1 MSMFENLDKIKCLIT
16 EIFTQISL
24 NKLSNFHDLNVLAE
38 NVFMYVLND
47 CFDYHLQNANILNN
61 VPNQVGVDL
70 IDTKNKIII
79 QVSSNDSINKIA
91 ETIEKVKD
99 TSNLKGYHLQFLILA
114 TTAKHHKS
122 GKIKNLSDPIIFDK
136 DHDILDGNWL
146 FAQFA
151 SHLDRITLIEKH
163 LELLFNGNLS
173 YEMVC
178 RLLNDSEN
186 ICDYL
191 LPEHYLPRKFAL
203 KSDRSEA
210 FDVLFAP
217 ESNEYSLD
225 KIIIEEVKE
234 HDLRKFVIFST
245 AQNGKTT
252 ELHRL
257 YNIFSKDIDKGVQF
271 IEASSYSQS
280 RHGIFFHILP
290 CRLEENQY
298 ILLDGIDELNDTD
311 RNSLIDELRDCL
323 KKYSKI
329 KVVVTCRSNYNN
341 GRMLSDFTQ
350 LEMLPLSY
358 DEIVSYIRSRIGNGT
373 TGFIKYIEQHQNI
386 SELLDVPFYLSSV
399 VDYFGEKHQIPQ
411 TQKEILDYVF
421 TKSLK
426 VKEKEGD
433 TINGL
438 EYGAESLFTVIA
450 LTMQFSEKQVLSGQ
464 EFYKYLKFSK
474 EKISDLTLY
483 TIFKKD
489 SFKDVYSFIHNGFK
503 EHFVAKFLKE
513 QSFEYILKIV
523 CYANGDIPIIKKNW
537 YNVLVLAISYMDE
550 PDKKNQM
557 IDWLLKKDVKVL
569 QNIDSTS
576 ISMVVKQSVLKGI
589 LGEYRKE
596 QIYPDDFYRIAKFI
610 ACLCNTRNNAEFLL
624 EEYRNVHQ
632 ITPYLALLT
641 TCVSMMDFSSPSVGM
656 LLPEFKNVVFDKII
670 ELGNNDE
677 QETYSLYVP
686 FYSSYLNTDEDID
699 RLIILDIKSKDHHII
714 QTAFQLIAN
723 LNQADKY
730 VEYIIAQER
739 YLQNYSLKSTTHV
752 VHRYDFYKCLGNVY
766 GKNELK
772 RLWEFL
778 PQLFDEEK
786 ADHNQADLLNPIQ
799 KMLCNS
805 KVYVDDGGFCQTVID
820 SWIQIAKDHDY
831 ISLRDTIVEI
841 FQAFRKFCIDNMPK
855 PDFIRLIN
863 EIRSVEDTQQEIRL
877 LQILKIKLS
886 LFGDETDL
894 EKCIDMLKPDS
905 INDFGIA
912 TWLTNNY
919 DDAWNLLHYDLVHK
933 KFPKRRFYHPNEMK
947 LREEKSMALLLDY
960 EQFKETVLYI
970 VNQYAPKARK
980 ELYAKVKECEENK
993 WDSYVGLFLSLF
1005 YNYETQEY
1013 DLQKIKYNIE
1023 DQCLYELFVLD
1034 QLANQGIKQFTGE
1047 QKECLKV
1054 MLEHVLPKIK
1064 DKRKGRRY
1072 LGLALDYEITLDK
1085 DVQEICLKYASV
1097 RDSRWEHAF
1106 SNRPFI
1112 DYAVQAL
1119 GKERVEHRIVSLIK
1133 NPEGLDV
1140 YDYIELAKYAIN
1152 AHLSEVYS
1160 YIFEFIKHDD
1170 EGYSGSTIELYL
1182 KSEPDGKEQ
1191 IMAIFQDIPDKHKAY
1206 ILKLLMYY
1214 SKDDMQWVKD
1224 TLVLFKETLLKY
1236 DKKIYLECQASL
1248 GDQEALEEI
1257 LKCMTEN
1264 KYYFGNVFTAIR
1276 FCNYTIDSLP
1286 VFDKLLDLSFT
1297 MDSSF
1302 WTSSIID
1309 GIKGMVGTSSDNLE
1323 RVIEVLR
1330 SKITDERTWLN
1341 KTFDSIKYS
1350 YYEAIESHMTIDK
1363 VVEKVFKMKKC
1374 SNSLYI

>member
-1 MSMFENLDKIKCLIT
+1 
-16 EIFTQISL
+16 
-24 NKLSNFHDLNVLAE
+24 
-38 NVFMYVLND
+38 
-47 CFDYHLQNANILNN
+47 
-61 VPNQVGVDL
+61 
-70 IDTKNKIII
+70 
-79 QVSSNDSINKIA
+79 
-91 ETIEKVKD
+91 
-99 TSNLKGYHLQFLILA
+99 
-114 TTAKHHKS
+114 
-122 GKIKNLSDPIIFDK
+122 
-136 DHDILDGNWL
+136 
-146 FAQFA
+146 
-151 SHLDRITLIEKH
+151 
-163 LELLFNGNLS
+163 
-173 YEMVC
+173 
-178 RLLNDSEN
+178 
-186 ICDYL
+186 
-191 LPEHYLPRKFAL
+191 
-203 KSDRSEA
+203 
-210 FDVLFAP
+210 
-217 ESNEYSLD
+217 
-225 KIIIEEVKE
+225 
-234 HDLRKFVIFST
+234 
-245 AQNGKTT
+245 
-252 ELHRL
+252 
-257 YNIFSKDIDKGVQF
+257 
-271 IEASSYSQS
+271 
-280 RHGIFFHILP
+280 
-290 CRLEENQY
+290 
-298 ILLDGIDELNDTD
+298 
-311 RNSLIDELRDCL
+311 
-323 KKYSKI
+323 
-329 KVVVTCRSNYNN
+329 
-341 GRMLSDFTQ
+341 MLSDFTQ

-358 DEIVSYIRSRIGNGT
+358 DEIVSYIRSRIDNGT

-411 TQKEILDYVF
+411 TQEEILDYVF
-421 TKSLK
+421 IKSLK

-433 TINGL
+433 TINYL
-438 EYGAESLFTVIA
+438 EYGAEGLFTVIA
-450 LTMQFSEKQVLSGQ
+450 LTMQFSEKQELSGT
-464 EFYKYLKFSK
+464 ELYGYLNLPK

-489 SFKDVYSFIHNGFK
+489 SFQDAYSFVHNGFK

-523 CYANGDIPIIKKNW
+523 CYANGEIPIIKKNW

-550 PDKKNQM
+550 YDKKDQM
-557 IDWLLKKDVKVL
+557 IDWLLKNDVKVL

-641 TCVSMMDFSSPSVGM
+641 TCVSMMDFSSPSVGV

-699 RLIILDIKSKDHHII
+699 RLIILDVKSKDHHII

-730 VEYIIAQER
+730 VEYIIAQEKCM
-739 YLQNYSLKSTTHV
+739 QTYSLKGTTHV
-752 VHRYDFYKCLGNVY
+752 VHHHDFYKCLGKVY

-772 RLWEFL
+772 RLWKFL
-778 PQLFDEEK
+778 PILFNEEK
-786 ADHNQADLLNPIQ
+786 ADHNQADLIVPIQ
-799 KMLCNS
+799 KMLYNS
-805 KVYVDDGGFCQTVID
+805 KKYVDDDVFCQVVMD

-841 FQAFRKFCIDNMPK
+841 YKAFCKFCIENVLK
-855 PDFIRLIN
+855 PDFISLIN
-863 EIRSVEDTQQEIRL
+863 EIRGVEDTQQEIRL

-894 EKCIDMLKPDS
+894 EKCIDVLQPDS

-993 WDSYVGLFLSLF
+993 WDSYVGSFMSLF
-1005 YNYETQEY
+1005 YNYKTQEY
-1013 DLQKIKYNIE
+1013 DLQEIKNNIE
-1023 DQCLYELFVLD
+1023 DQSLYELFVLD
-1034 QLANQGIKQFTGE
+1034 QLANHRIKQLTGK
-1047 QKECLKV
+1047 QKNCLKV
-1054 MLEHVLPKIK
+1054 ILEHVLPKIK
-1064 DKRKGRRY
+1064 DNRTGQRY
-1072 LGLALDYEITLDK
+1072 LSLALDYEISLDK

-1097 RDSRWEHAF
+1097 RDSRWEHAY
-1106 SNRPFI
+1106 SHKPFI
-1112 DYAVQAL
+1112 DYAVLEL
-1119 GKERVEHRIVSLIK
+1119 GKERAGHRIISLIK
-1133 NPEGLDV
+1133 NPKGLDV
-1140 YDYIELAKYAIN
+1140 CDYIELAKYAIN

-1160 YIFEFIKHDD
+1160 YIFEFIKHDE
-1170 EGYSGSTIELYL
+1170 EGYSGNIINLYL
-1182 KSEPDGKEQ
+1182 KSEPDGMEQ

-1206 ILKLLMYY
+1206 VLKMLMCHL
-1214 SKDDMQWVKD
+1214 KDDMQWVKD
-1224 TLVLFKETLLKY
+1224 TLNQFKDTLLKY
-1236 DKKIYLECQASL
+1236 DKKTYLECLASL
-1248 GDQEALEEI
+1248 GNQEALEEI
-1257 LKCMTEN
+1257 LKCMTDN

-1302 WTSSIID
+1302 WTSSILD
-1309 GIKGMVGTSSDNLE
+1309 AIKGMVGTSSDNLE
-1323 RVIEVLR
+1323 KVIEVLR

-1341 KTFDSIKYS
+1341 KTIDSIKYS

>member
-1 MSMFENLDKIKCLIT
+1 MFENLDKIKSVIT
-16 EIFTQISL
+16 NIFTQISL
-24 NKLSNFHDLNVLAE
+24 NKLSNCHDLNVLAE

-61 VPNQVGVDL
+61 VPNQVGFDL
-70 IDTKNKIII
+70 IDTKNKIIF
-79 QVSSNDSINKIA
+79 QVTSSD
-91 ETIEKVKD
+91 TIEKYSETIKKVKNVHGLEGF
-99 TSNLKGYHLQFLILA
+99 NLKFFILKA
-114 TTAKHHKS
+114 SANKHPAS
-122 GKIKNLSDPIIFDK
+122 SKIHNLSSPIIFDK
-136 DHDILDGNWL
+136 DKDILDGNWL
-146 FAQFA
+146 FAQFT
-151 SHLDRITLIEKH
+151 SHFDRISLIEKH
-163 LELLFNGNLS
+163 LELLFNGELS
-173 YEMVC
+173 YKMIYS
-178 RLLNDSEN
+178 LLDFSES
-186 ICDYL
+186 ICDYP

-210 FDVLFAP
+210 FDVLFSP
-217 ESNEYSLD
+217 ESKEYSLD
-225 KIIIEEVKE
+225 KILEEVVKNNE
-234 HDLRKFVIFST
+234 LRKFVIFST

-252 ELHRL
+252 ELYRL
-257 YNIFSKDIDKGVQF
+257 YNIISKDVEKGVQF
-271 IEASSYSQS
+271 IAASSYSQFHHDS
-280 RHGIFFHILP
+280 FFNILP

-298 ILLDGIDELNDTD
+298 ILLDGMDELNDKD
-311 RNSLIDELRDCL
+311 RNSLINELRDFL
-323 KKYSKI
+323 KEYSKI

-358 DEIVSYIRSRIGNGT
+358 DEIVSYIKGSLGEHT
-373 TGFIKYIEQHQNI
+373 TSFIKYIEQHQNI

-411 TQKEILDYVF
+411 TQEKILDYIF
-421 TKSLK
+421 AKSLK

-433 TINGL
+433 TINDL
-438 EYGAESLFTVIA
+438 AYGAEGLFTVIA
-450 LTMQFSEKQVLSGQ
+450 LTMQFSEKQVLSGK
-464 EFYKYLKFSK
+464 ELYKYLKFSK

-503 EHFVAKFLKE
+503 EHFVAKFLKNLSCQE
-513 QSFEYILKIV
+513 ILKIV
-523 CYANGDIPIIKKNW
+523 CYANGEIPIIKKNW
-537 YNVLVLAISYMDE
+537 YNVLVLAISYMNE
-550 PDKKNQM
+550 SVKKDQM
-557 IDWLLKKDVKVL
+557 IDWLLKNDVKVL

-589 LGEYRKE
+589 LGEYSKE
-596 QIYPDDFYRIAKFI
+596 QIYPDDFYKIAKFI
-610 ACLCNTRNNAEFLL
+610 ACLCNTKNNAEFLL
-624 EEYRNVHQ
+624 KEYRNVHQ
-632 ITPYLALLT
+632 INPYLALLA
-641 TCVSMMDFSSPSVGM
+641 TCVSMMDFSSPSVGI
-656 LLPEFKNVVFDKII
+656 LLSDFKKVVFDKIN
-670 ELGNNDE
+670 ELGNNDD

-686 FYSSYLNTDEDID
+686 FYSSYLNAEEDID
-699 RLIILDIKSKDHHII
+699 RLIILDVKSKDHHII

-739 YLQNYSLKSTTHV
+739 YLQNYSLKSTTHI
-752 VHRYDFYKCLGNVY
+752 VHRHDFYKCLGNVY

-894 EKCIDMLKPDS
+894 EKCIDVLQPDS

-919 DDAWNLLHYDLVHK
+919 DNAWNLLHYDLVHK

-947 LREEKSMALLLDY
+947 LGEEKSMELLLDY
-960 EQFKETVLYI
+960 AQFKETVLYI

-993 WDSYVGLFLSLF
+993 WDSYVGSFMSLF
-1005 YNYETQEY
+1005 YNYKTQEY
-1013 DLQKIKYNIE
+1013 DLQKIKNKIE
-1023 DQCLYELFVLD
+1023 DQSLYELFVLD
-1034 QLANQGIKQFTGE
+1034 QLANHRIKQLTGK
-1047 QKECLKV
+1047 QKNCLKV
-1054 MLEHVLPKIK
+1054 ILEHVLPKIK
-1064 DKRKGRRY
+1064 DNRTGQRY
-1072 LGLALDYEITLDK
+1072 LSLALDYEITLDK

-1097 RDSRWEHAF
+1097 RDSRWEHAY
-1106 SNRPFI
+1106 SHKPFI
-1112 DYAVQAL
+1112 DYAVQ
-1119 GKERVEHRIVSLIK
+1119 
-1133 NPEGLDV
+1133 
-1140 YDYIELAKYAIN
+1140 
-1152 AHLSEVYS
+1152 
-1160 YIFEFIKHDD
+1160 
-1170 EGYSGSTIELYL
+1170 
-1182 KSEPDGKEQ
+1182 
-1191 IMAIFQDIPDKHKAY
+1191 
-1206 ILKLLMYY
+1206 
-1214 SKDDMQWVKD
+1214 
-1224 TLVLFKETLLKY
+1224 
-1236 DKKIYLECQASL
+1236 
-1248 GDQEALEEI
+1248 
-1257 LKCMTEN
+1257 
-1264 KYYFGNVFTAIR
+1264 
-1276 FCNYTIDSLP
+1276 
-1286 VFDKLLDLSFT
+1286 DLSFT

-1309 GIKGMVGTSSDNLE
+1309 GIKGMVGTSSVNLE
-1323 RVIEVLR
+1323 KVIKVLS

-1341 KTFDSIKYS
+1341 KTIDSIKYS
-1350 YYEAIESHMTIDK
+1350 YYEAVDSHMTIELAA
-1363 VVEKVFKMKKC
+1363 EKVRKMKML
-1374 SNSLYI
+1374 SNSLNI

>member
-61 VPNQVGVDL
+61 VPNQVGFDL

-99 TSNLKGYHLQFLILA
+99 TSNLKGYHLQFFILA

-136 DHDILDGNWL
+136 DHDILDGKWL

-271 IEASSYSQS
+271 IAASSYSQFHHDS
-280 RHGIFFHILP
+280 FFNILP

-298 ILLDGIDELNDTD
+298 ILLDGMDELNDKD
-311 RNSLIDELRDCL
+311 RNSLINELRDFL
-323 KKYSKI
+323 KEYSKI

-358 DEIVSYIRSRIGNGT
+358 DEIVSYIKGSLGEHT
-373 TGFIKYIEQHQNI
+373 TSFIKYIEQHQNI

-411 TQKEILDYVF
+411 TQEKILDYIF
-421 TKSLK
+421 AKSLK

-433 TINGL
+433 TINDL
-438 EYGAESLFTVIA
+438 AYGAEGLFTVIA
-450 LTMQFSEKQVLSGQ
+450 LTMQFSEKQVLSGK
-464 EFYKYLKFSK
+464 ELYKYLKFSK

-503 EHFVAKFLKE
+503 EHFVAKFLKNLSCQE
-513 QSFEYILKIV
+513 ILKIV
-523 CYANGDIPIIKKNW
+523 CYANGEIPIIKKNW
-537 YNVLVLAISYMDE
+537 YNVLVLAISYMNE
-550 PDKKNQM
+550 SVKKDQM
-557 IDWLLKKDVKVL
+557 IDWLLKNDVKVL

-589 LGEYRKE
+589 LGEYSKE
-596 QIYPDDFYRIAKFI
+596 QIYPDDFYKIAKFI
-610 ACLCNTRNNAEFLL
+610 ACLCNTKNNAEFLL
-624 EEYRNVHQ
+624 KEYRNVHQ
-632 ITPYLALLT
+632 INPYLALLA
-641 TCVSMMDFSSPSVGM
+641 TCVSMMDFSSPSVGI
-656 LLPEFKNVVFDKII
+656 LLSDFKKVVFDKIN
-670 ELGNNDE
+670 ELGNNDD

-686 FYSSYLNTDEDID
+686 FYSSYLNAEEDID
-699 RLIILDIKSKDHHII
+699 RLIILDVKSKDHHII

-730 VEYIIAQER
+730 VGYIIAQER

-919 DDAWNLLHYDLVHK
+919 DNAWNLLHYDLVHK

-947 LREEKSMALLLDY
+947 LREEKSMELFLDY
-960 EQFKETVLYI
+960 DQFKETVLYI

-980 ELYAKVKECEENK
+980 ELYARVKECEENK
-993 WDSYVGLFLSLF
+993 WDSYVGSFMSLF
-1005 YNYETQEY
+1005 YNYKTQEY
-1013 DLQKIKYNIE
+1013 DLQEIKNNIE
-1023 DQCLYELFVLD
+1023 DQSLYELFVLD
-1034 QLANQGIKQFTGE
+1034 QLANHRIKQLTGK
-1047 QKECLKV
+1047 QKNCLKV
-1054 MLEHVLPKIK
+1054 ILEHVLPKIK
-1064 DKRKGRRY
+1064 DNRTGQRY
-1072 LGLALDYEITLDK
+1072 LSLALDYEISLDK

-1097 RDSRWEHAF
+1097 RDSRWEHAY
-1106 SNRPFI
+1106 SHKPFI
-1112 DYAVQAL
+1112 DYAVLEL
-1119 GKERVEHRIVSLIK
+1119 GKERAGHRIISLIK
-1133 NPEGLDV
+1133 NPKGLDV
-1140 YDYIELAKYAIN
+1140 CDYIELAKYAIN

-1160 YIFEFIKHDD
+1160 YIFEFIKHDE
-1170 EGYSGSTIELYL
+1170 EGYSGNIINLYL
-1182 KSEPDGKEQ
+1182 KSEPDGMEQ

-1206 ILKLLMYY
+1206 VLKMLMCHL
-1214 SKDDMQWVKD
+1214 KDDMQWVKD
-1224 TLVLFKETLLKY
+1224 ILNQFKDTLLKY
-1236 DKKIYLECQASL
+1236 DKKTYLECQASL
-1248 GDQEALEEI
+1248 GNQEALEEI
-1257 LKCMTEN
+1257 LKCMTDN

-1302 WTSSIID
+1302 WTSSILD
-1309 GIKGMVGTSSDNLE
+1309 AIKGMVGTSSDNLE
-1323 RVIEVLR
+1323 KVIEVLR
-1330 SKITDERTWLN
+1330 SKITDKRTWLN
-1341 KTFDSIKYS
+1341 KTIDSIKYS